1 LLGVGELVVFQGD
14 SITHGGRGETEDP
27 NHILGHSYPFLIA
40 AEAGATH
47 PDLGR
52 RFVNRGISG
61 DTLAAMTARWQRD
74 ALDLR
79 PDLLSI
85 LIGVNDVGAIMDGL
99 SKDLDGSRFGAQYDE
114 LLTRTRSALPGVRL
128 VLGEPFYLPTS
139 PDPALRETWAA
150 HVGAHAAIVRDLAA
164 SHGAVFAPYQQAMDA
179 ATLRAPAS
187 YWIWDGVHPTYAGQR
202 ILADTWISAVTAGTA

>member
-1 LLGVGELVVFQGD
+1 MGELVVFQGD
-14 SITHGGRGETEDP
+14 SITHGGRGETKDP

-52 RFVNRGISG
+52 RFVNQGISG
-61 DTLAAMTARWQRD
+61 DTLAAMTARWQPD
-74 ALDLR
+74 VLDLR

-99 SKDLDGSRFGAQYDE
+99 SEDLDGSRFGAQYDE
-114 LLTRTRSALPGVRL
+114 LLTRTRAALPGVRL

-139 PDPALRETWAA
+139 PRPDLRATWAA
-150 HVGAHAAIVRDLAA
+150 HVHARAAIVRALAD
-164 SHGAVFAPYQQAMDA
+164 SHDAAFVPYQQAMDA
-179 ATLRAPAS
+179 AALRAPAS